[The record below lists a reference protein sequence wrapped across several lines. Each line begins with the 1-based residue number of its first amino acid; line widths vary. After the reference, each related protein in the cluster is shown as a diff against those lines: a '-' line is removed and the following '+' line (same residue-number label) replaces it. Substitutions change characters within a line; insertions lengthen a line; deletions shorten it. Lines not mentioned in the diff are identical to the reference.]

1 MSQIERTISFLAKAE
16 PGCFVEN
23 KDNGRAIEVA
33 CMTGGRYLCK
43 DEKGEP
49 AKQTNSPCEAYM
61 YLAGIPGIEEVAR

>member
-1 MSQIERTISFLAKAE
+1 MRQAERTIAFLVKAE

-23 KDNGRAIEVA
+23 EENGRAIEVA

-49 AKQTNSPCEAYM
+49 VKQTNSPSEAYM
-61 YLAGIPGIEEVAR
+61 FLIGVPCAEEVAR